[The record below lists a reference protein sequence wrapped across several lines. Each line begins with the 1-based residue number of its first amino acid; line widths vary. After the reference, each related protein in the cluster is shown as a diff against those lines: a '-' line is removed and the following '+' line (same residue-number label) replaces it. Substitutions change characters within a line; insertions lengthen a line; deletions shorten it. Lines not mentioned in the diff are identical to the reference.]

1 MALKTLMLHRSIEK
15 AKEQLEQ
22 LRAKD
27 EQFQTRQADLEQAIQ
42 EASTPEEE
50 EVVSQEVDQFDAD
63 KAAHE
68 ADKARIQTQ
77 IQDLEA
83 QLQEAEEKEPEVTPQ
98 RERSN
103 VMDIRSKFFGMDAQQ
118 RTAFFANQEVKD
130 FLARVRTFASQKRSV
145 TGADLNI
152 PTMVLD
158 LIRQNI
164 TQYSKLYKHL
174 RVRSVPGKAR
184 QNVMGLIPEAFWT
197 EMCASLK
204 EIDLSFSG
212 VEVDGYKV
220 GGFIPVCNATL
231 EDSDINLAT
240 EIINALGQS
249 IGIALDKAVVY
260 GKGSAS
266 KMPMGIVTRLVQ
278 TTDPKDAKTS
288 IPWKDLHA
296 SNVIAIT
303 GKSDTAL
310 FKAFIEAT
318 GAANSQYSTGSK
330 FWAMNE
336 KTRTKMLANAVSVN
350 AAGAIVAGMN
360 GEMPVVGGAIEVLN
374 FMPDDVIV
382 GGYGDMYLLAER
394 SGASIAQSEHA
405 KFLDDQTVFRGT
417 ARYDGLPVIAEAFVA
432 VGINGNTPTDTMT
445 SPAKLEMTKEA

>member
-50 EVVSQEVDQFDAD
+50 EVVSQEVDQFDTD

-83 QLQEAEEKEPEVTPQ
+83 QLQEAEEKEPEATPQ

-103 VMDIRSKFFGMDAQQ
+103 VSMDIRSKFFGMDVQQ

-130 FLARVRTFASQKRSV
+130 FLARVRTFIGQKRAV
-145 TGADLNI
+145 TGAELNI

-174 RVRSVPGKAR
+174 RVRPVPGKAR
-184 QNVMGLIPEAFWT
+184 QNIMGLIPEAFWI

-220 GGFIPVCNATL
+220 GGFVPVCNAIL
-231 EDSDINLAT
+231 EDSDVNLAT

-249 IGIALDKAVVY
+249 IGIALDKAVIY
-260 GKGSAS
+260 GKGAAS
-266 KMPMGIVTRLVQ
+266 KMPMGFVTRLVQ

-288 IPWKDLHA
+288 IPWKDLHT

-360 GEMPVVGGAIEVLN
+360 NEMPVVGGAIEVLN

-382 GGYGDMYLLAER
+382 GGYGDVYLLAER

-405 KFLDDQTVFRGT
+405 KFIEDQTVFRGT

-432 VGINGNTPTDTMT
+432 IGINGNTPTATMT
-445 SPAKLEMTKEA
+445 FAGEADSD

>member
-15 AKEQLEQ
+15 AKKQLEQ

-42 EASTPEEE
+42 EASTQEEE

-63 KAAHE
+63 QAAHE

-103 VMDIRSKFFGMDAQQ
+103 VTMDIRSKFFGMDAQQ

-130 FLARVRTFASQKRSV
+130 FLARVRTFASQKRAV

-249 IGIALDKAVVY
+249 IGIALDKAAVY

-336 KTRTKMLANAVSVN
+336 KTRTKMLANAVAVN

-394 SGASIAQSEHA
+394 SGAAIAQSEHA
-405 KFLDDQTVFRGT
+405 KFIEDQTVFRGT

-432 VGINGNTPTDTMT
+432 VGINGNTPTATMT
-445 SPAKLEMTKEA
+445 FAGEVDSD

>member
-83 QLQEAEEKEPEVTPQ
+83 QLQEAEEKEPKVTPQ

-130 FLARVRTFASQKRSV
+130 FLARVRTFASQKRAV

-445 SPAKLEMTKEA
+445 FAGEVGDD